1 MINLNAV
8 DFKQHRFAI
17 LGLGETGVSII
28 NYLKHQKANLV
39 RVIDTRENPPHL
51 DMLAAKQIPY
61 HCGALNSSLFDDI
74 DVIAL
79 SPGVSIYDPIL
90 QQAIKNGK
98 LIVGDVELFA
108 QAISSWRSKVI
119 GITGSNGKTTVTT
132 LTGHLAQTV
141 DLKTLV
147 CGNIGTPV
155 LNSYLE
161 IITHKQIPEVIVLEL
176 SSFQLESLYNLKL
189 DAATVLNISEDHLD
203 RYRNML
209 EYAYIKDNIFNNCCH
224 QVLNTEDPLV
234 MAMRRSHLPMSG
246 FGGSSDSNFRLEQIA
261 NKAYLQVGGTN
272 LLECELLNIVG
283 THNYLNCLA
292 SLALLSAIGVKMS
305 DPRLISGL
313 LSFNGVPHRMQKILS
328 HNNITYIEDSKGTNV
343 GAVVAGVSGINSPV
357 HLILGGDGKG
367 QDFGPLRG
375 LVDKKCSSV
384 VLIGKDK
391 LLIQKVLLG
400 LNISITLCDSL
411 EEAVRVCI
419 RQAKSGDSI
428 ILSPACASWDMF
440 DNYKQRAE
448 VFVESIYENIR

>member
-1 MINLNAV
+1 MINVNAV

-17 LGLGETGVSII
+17 LGLGDTGISLI

-39 RVIDTRENPPHL
+39 RVLDTREKPPHL
-51 DMLAAKQIPY
+51 DMLIAENIPY
-61 HCGALNSSLFDDI
+61 HCGALEISLFDDV

-79 SPGVSIYDPIL
+79 SPGISIYEPVL

-108 QAISSWRSKVI
+108 QAICLWGSKVI

-141 DLKTLV
+141 GLKTLV
-147 CGNIGTPV
+147 SGNIGTPV

-161 IITHKQIPEVIVLEL
+161 IISNNEIPEVIVLEL

-189 DAATVLNISEDHLD
+189 DVATVLNISEDHLD
-203 RYRNML
+203 RYRSIL
-209 EYAYIKDNIFNNCCH
+209 EYAYTKDNIFNNCSH
-224 QVLNTEDPLV
+224 QVLNTEDQLV
-234 MAMRRSHLPMSG
+234 MAMRRSHLPMSS
-246 FGGSSDSNFRLEQIA
+246 FGVAGNNNFRLERIA
-261 NKAYLQVGGTN
+261 SKEYLQIEGIN

-292 SLALLSAIGVKMS
+292 SLALLNAIGVNMS

-313 LSFNGVPHRMQKILS
+313 LSFDGVPHRMQKVLS
-328 HNNITYIEDSKGTNV
+328 HNNITFIEDSKGTNV

-367 QDFGPLRG
+367 QDFRPLRS

-384 VLIGKDK
+384 ALIGRDK
-391 LLIQKVLLG
+391 LLIQQVLLG
-400 LNISITLCDSL
+400 LNVQISLCDSL
-411 EEAVRVCI
+411 EDAVKVCI
-419 RQAKSGDSI
+419 SQAKSGDSVV
-428 ILSPACASWDMF
+428 LSPACASWDMF
-440 DNYKQRAE
+440 DNYKQRAK